1 MTVGTHT
8 YVHIQRKIGFF
19 FCGISYCNHSKPK
32 NYAPPP
38 AWCARKCRASAA
50 ATAASEATNVAIN
63 SLSDKMGGGMC
74 AIDDGAGAAV
84 HISSV
89 AASSATAS
97 CLCQYRRR

>member
-8 YVHIQRKIGFF
+8 YVHIQRKIGVF
-19 FCGISYCNHSKPK
+19 FCGIFYCNHSKPK

-38 AWCARKCRASAA
+38 AWCARKSRASAA
-50 ATAASEATNVAIN
+50 ATAASAATNVAIK

-84 HISSV
+84 
-89 AASSATAS
+89 AAPSATAS